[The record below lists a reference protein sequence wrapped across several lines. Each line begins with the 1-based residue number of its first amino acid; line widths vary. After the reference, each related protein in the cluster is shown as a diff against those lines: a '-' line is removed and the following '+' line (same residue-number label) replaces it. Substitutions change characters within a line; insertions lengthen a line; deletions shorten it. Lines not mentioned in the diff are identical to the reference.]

1 MHLGDARG
9 TALSSGGRE
18 GPRYLRF
25 GGGGDESE
33 ARFVPVLG
41 LDWSTTRSSSWKNER
56 CSQLLWTTHN
66 DANDD
71 YTFYDSKDRDLT
83 LDT

>member
-1 MHLGDARG
+1 MGARG
-9 TALSSGGRE
+9 TASLHEVGD
-18 GPRYLRF
+18 GPRYVRF
-25 GGGGDESE
+25 GGGRDESE

-41 LDWSTTRSSSWKNER
+41 PDWSLMRSSSWKNER
-56 CSQLLWTTHN
+56 CSQLLCQTTHD

-71 YTFYDSKDRDLT
+71 YTVYNSKDRDLT